1 MGSQRAGSNWAQINS
16 EKTQNKNGI
25 VRGDQRDGRERFV
38 LMMFT
43 I

>member
-1 MGSQRAGSNWAQINS
+1 MNN

-25 VRGDQRDGRERFV
+25 VRGDQRDGRERSV
-38 LMMFT
+38 LMMFR